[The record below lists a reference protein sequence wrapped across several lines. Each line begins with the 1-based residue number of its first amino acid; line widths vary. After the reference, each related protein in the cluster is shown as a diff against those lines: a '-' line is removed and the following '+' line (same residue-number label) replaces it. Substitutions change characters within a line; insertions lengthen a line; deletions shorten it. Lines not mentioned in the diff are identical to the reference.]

1 MSAPLLIIAAG
12 GTGGHMFPAQA
23 LAEEMLARGWRVAL
37 ASDDRGLGY
46 ADGFPEAVERIET
59 PSASF
64 ARGGLTA
71 RLAVPATILRGLGA
85 TFRRF
90 RRDRPAV
97 VIGFGGYPAIPA
109 LGAARALG
117 LPRLI
122 HEQNGVL
129 GRVNRLF
136 ARHVMAV
143 ACGTWPVA
151 RAPEGARLVEIGNP
165 VRAGVLAAAATPYA
179 PPGAGRVRVVA
190 IGGSQGARALARLV
204 PAAAAALPEDLRRR
218 LDLTL
223 QARAEEADHARAAL
237 AAAGIAAEI
246 APFFADLPA
255 RIGAAQLVVARAG
268 ASSLAEIAAI
278 GRPAILVPLPS
289 AMDDHQS
296 ANAAALAG
304 AGGAVVTPE
313 PGLTPDR
320 LAAEIAGLLT
330 DPARAA
336 AMAGAARAAA
346 CPDAAARLADL
357 VARIAAH
364 G

>member
-1 MSAPLLIIAAG
+1 
-12 GTGGHMFPAQA
+12 MFPAQA

-46 ADGFPEAVERIET
+46 AGRFPEAVTRIET
-59 PSASF
+59 PSASL

-71 RLAVPATILRGLGA
+71 RLAAPVTILRGLGA
-85 TFRRF
+85 TLVRF
-90 RRDRPAV
+90 RRDRPAA

-109 LGAARALG
+109 LGAARALA
-117 LPRLI
+117 LPSLI

-136 ARHVMAV
+136 ARRVAAV

-165 VRAGVLAAAATPYA
+165 VRADVLEAAGTAYTP
-179 PPGAGRVRVVA
+179 PDRGRVRLLAV
-190 IGGSQGARALARLV
+190 GGSQGARALARLV
-204 PAAAAALPEDLRRR
+204 PAAAAILPDDLRRR

-223 QARAEEADHARAAL
+223 QTRAEEAEHARATL
-237 AAAGIAAEI
+237 AAAGIAARI
-246 APFFADLPA
+246 APFFPDLPA
-255 RIGAAQLVVARAG
+255 RLAAAHLVVARAG
-268 ASSLAEIAAI
+268 ASTLAEIAAI

-304 AGGAVVTPE
+304 AGGAIVRPE
-313 PGLTPDR
+313 PGLTADS
-320 LAAEIAGLLT
+320 LAGEIAALLT
-330 DPARAA
+330 DPARAGRMA
-336 AMAGAARAAA
+336 AAARAAA
-346 CPDAAARLADL
+346 RPDAARRLADL
-357 VARIAAH
+357 VERVAAGAWH
-364 G
+364 RGA